1 MNLKEF
7 TLYDEWLKS
16 VIMLFVYPVFKSTTQ
31 PEKRKLTNSHN
42 KLNVWESAQHSFHVF
57 IITCDITLTGRSA

>member
-16 VIMLFVYPVFKSTTQ
+16 VIMLFVFPVFKSTTRS
-31 PEKRKLTNSHN
+31 EKRKLTNSHN
-42 KLNVWESAQHSFHVF
+42 KLNIWESLRHSFHVLSHSVLV
-57 IITCDITLTGRSA
+57 ISR